1 MANVDV
7 EGTGEDIEYTGELT
21 DGLLQTEHPSG
32 GSDAEYPP
40 SDYETE
46 RSGRGRWFLL
56 LALVVM
62 IAAAAIYLL
71 SDRQAD
77 QPQDN
82 AGPASGQIGVDAGEN
97 EERSTL
103 AVETASDTAEST
115 DLAPTTESTSTGD
128 ESTVDE
134 SEEAAEESEPEVA
147 DSVPPEQLADT
158 SQVPIAVPGMTSLS
172 NVPLRTNRAAYRF
185 TADRTGEVD
194 SVRLY
199 YIVNTSKSGY
209 ANGTGGTVGMTVAPD
224 DGTGLPDETGL
235 FPGRAEAS
243 FGLDGG
249 AIIGDRSEY
258 VRDTLFGRWMFSE
271 PIPVEAGKDYHIIFQ
286 NLDPDPTNNY
296 VSLDLV
302 IDLVPETLRGSGPI
316 PSPAARSDYGFV
328 MSSGDGW
335 RLADAHS
342 EGHRQTPIFEVT
354 YTDGST
360 QGQGFMQYEARATF
374 SLTGSAAIRTTITV
388 PEDRTVSEL
397 AARVGAQAGGSV
409 ILELATIE
417 GEVLRSVSASTD
429 ATANYRNAVWAEGT
443 VEPLSLKAGQTY
455 AFVVRAGSGY
465 TGDVVPLQAGVNYG
479 FAPKSVFPFGT
490 AQTSPDGSTWSD
502 WRNGLFYQSISVR

>member
-1 MANVDV
+1 MANVDI
-7 EGTGEDIEYTGELT
+7 EGAGELT
-21 DGLLQTEHPSG
+21 DGVPVPEHSNG
-32 GSDAEYPP
+32 GAGTDYPLNDGGP
-40 SDYETE
+40 D
-46 RSGRGRWFLL
+46 RSGRTLWVLL
-56 LALVVM
+56 LALVLT
-62 IAAAAIYLL
+62 IAAVTFYVLR
-71 SDRQAD
+71 DRQGD
-77 QPQDN
+77 QLQDE
-82 AGPASGQIGVDAGEN
+82 AGPGGVQIGTDASDGDD
-97 EERSTL
+97 RSTL
-103 AVETASDTAEST
+103 AVEADAEST
-115 DLAPTTESTSTGD
+115 ETLEVASSAADDDAAVEDSEDAAAEETEPAPDDGET
-128 ESTVDE
+128 E
-134 SEEAAEESEPEVA
+134 SEETG
-147 DSVPPEQLADT
+147 SVPTDQLQDT
-158 SQVPIAVPGMTSLS
+158 NQIPIAVPGMTSLS
-172 NVPLRTNRAAYRF
+172 NVPLRTNRATYRF

-199 YIVNTSKSGY
+199 YIVNTSNTGY

-224 DGTGLPDETGL
+224 DGTGLPDEANL

-243 FGLDGG
+243 FGLSGG
-249 AIIGDRSEY
+249 AIVGDRSTY

-271 PIPVEAGKDYHIIFQ
+271 PIPVEAGKEYHIIFQ
-286 NLDPDPTNNY
+286 NLDPDPVNNY

-302 IDLVPETLRGSGPI
+302 IDLVPDALRGGDPI

-328 MSSGDGW
+328 MSTADGW

-354 YTDGST
+354 YTDGGT

-397 AARVGAQAGGSV
+397 AARVGAQVGGSV
-409 ILELATIE
+409 ILELTTIE
-417 GEVLRSVSASTD
+417 GEVLRSASAPTD
-429 ATANYRNAVWAEGT
+429 AVANYRNAVWAEAS
-443 VEPLSLKAGQTY
+443 VEPLTLEAGKTY
-455 AFVVRAGSGY
+455 AFVVRAAPGY

-490 AQTSPDGSTWSD
+490 AQTSQDGSTWSD